1 MASLLPP
8 LRLTGATCLREGQLQ
23 QRSIALAEGRF
34 TTGPYPAVDLRGY
47 YILPGIVDLYATPPD
62 LGSRGTLARLDRAAA
77 SYGITT
83 QRIAVPWSW
92 DSAPRK
98 PEAARRLAEAH
109 GAARADLLT
118 DIQLQLACE
127 ALLAPEQAA
136 LLSLVRTCRIP
147 QVIFTNHAAWVD
159 NMRGNDPA
167 GFLRWALVRG
177 LTADRLSAALDAA
190 QRNAPAMPRHLCQLA
205 ECFDELGVLYGS
217 DGDLTAE
224 QREHHSMIG
233 ARLCINPGTARVA
246 AAARAVGDPILT
258 AADPLQPADPTAP
271 RMASQAAPRPL
282 ALIHAGLCDALVSG
296 CNPAALVPLVFRL
309 ADGGA
314 MPLER
319 AWRLV
324 SDLPARIARMPDRGV
339 IAPGKRADLT
349 IVNATTRAVEATI
362 AAGRLS
368 YLGGDA
374 AARFLRLTGIDRLA
388 AE

>member
-1 MASLLPP
+1 MASMLPP
-8 LRLTGATCLREGQLQ
+8 LRLTGATCLREGHLQ

-47 YILPGIVDLYATPPD
+47 YVLPGIVDLYAEAPD
-62 LGSRGTLARLDRAAA
+62 LDGTDALSRRDRAAA
-77 SYGITT
+77 SHGITT
-83 QRIAVPWSW
+83 QRLAVPWSW
-92 DSAPRK
+92 DGASRQP
-98 PEAARRLAEAH
+98 AAAHRVAEKH
-109 GAARADLLT
+109 GADRAGRLT

-136 LLSLVRTCRIP
+136 LLALVRRWQVP
-147 QVIFTNHAAWVD
+147 QVIFTNHAARVD
-159 NMRGNDPA
+159 HMRSDDPA
-167 GFLRWALVRG
+167 GFLRWAVARG
-177 LTADRLSAALDAA
+177 LTADALSAALDAA
-190 QRNAPAMPRHLCQLA
+190 QRNTAAMPRHLCELA
-205 ECFDELGVLYGS
+205 ESFDEMGVLYGS

-246 AAARAVGDPILT
+246 AAARAVGDPVLV
-258 AADPLQPADPTAP
+258 AAGSGTGDRPWDTV
-271 RMASQAAPRPL
+271 PRPV
-282 ALIHAGLCDALVSG
+282 ALIHAGLCDVLVSG
-296 CNPAALVPLVFRL
+296 ADPAALVPLVFAL
-309 ADGGA
+309 ADSDA
-314 MPLER
+314 MSLAR

-349 IVNATTRAVEATI
+349 IVNAATRAVEATI
-362 AAGRLS
+362 AGGRLS

-374 AARFLRLTGIDRLA
+374 AARFLSLTGIDRLA

>member
-8 LRLTGATCLREGQLQ
+8 LRLTGATCLRDGQMQ

-34 TTGPYPAVDLRGY
+34 TSGPYPAVDLRGY
-47 YILPGIVDLYATPPD
+47 YILPGIVDLYAAPPD
-62 LGSRGTLARLDRAAA
+62 MGSRGALVRLDRTAA
-77 SYGITT
+77 SHGITT

-92 DSAPRK
+92 DSAPRHPK
-98 PEAARRLAEAH
+98 AARRVAENH
-109 GAARADLLT
+109 GAARPDLLT
-118 DIQLQLACE
+118 DMQLQLACE

-136 LLSLVRTCRIP
+136 LLSLVRIWRIP
-147 QVIFTNHAAWVD
+147 QVVFTHHAARVHHLRD
-159 NMRGNDPA
+159 HDPA
-167 GFLRWALVRG
+167 GFLRWALARG
-177 LTADRLSAALDAA
+177 MTADSLSAALDGA
-190 QRNAPAMPRHLCQLA
+190 QANALAMPRHLCELA

-246 AAARAVGDPILT
+246 AAARAVGDPIL
-258 AADPLQPADPTAP
+258 AAEDPDAPASAPQTAP
-271 RMASQAAPRPL
+271 GPL

-296 CNPAALVPLVFRL
+296 HSPAALVSTAFRL
-309 ADGGA
+309 ADSGA

-362 AAGRLS
+362 AAGRIS
-368 YLGGDA
+368 YLNGDA
-374 AARFLRLTGIDRLA
+374 AARFLRMTSIDGLA